1 MTKRFTR
8 TRALLTL
15 CVAVASVMGIGG
27 CGQAEPEAAQTPT
40 SEAPRGIALDYTGF
54 DPENFISDQVLD
66 DSKTMTDAQ
75 IAAFIAEKGEGCHA
89 GLANDQDLPC
99 FFNFTATTEIY
110 TLPHVD
116 SVRRQ

>member
-8 TRALLTL
+8 TRALVTA
-15 CVAVASVMGIGG
+15 CVAAASAMGIGG

-75 IAAFIAEKGEGCHA
+75 IAAFIAEKGEGCQA
-89 GLANDQDLPC
+89 GRANDQ
-99 FFNFTATTEIY
+99 EIPF
-110 TLPHVD
+110 LGRH
-116 SVRRQ
+116 RELRGR